1 MHPYKEEAAKSHKEK
16 THRLSGGSAHS
27 DEAADRALVHKMVK
41 PKSLTGKAS
50 GGKAKGKGSKVNIL
64 IAPHESKQAVP
75 VPVGQAGPNPVM
87 PSPRVGPATSPMPP
101 MPSKSPM
108 TPGLGGLGGLG
119 SKRGGKISHKHK
131 MHGGAVHTGGAGG
144 ARGRIEK

>member
-16 THRLSGGSAHS
+16 THRLSGGSSHS

-75 VPVGQAGPNPVM
+75 VPVGQAGPSPVM
-87 PSPRVGPATSPMPP
+87 PSPRVGPAIPPAMPP
-101 MPSKSPM
+101 AMPSKSPM
-108 TPGLGGLGGLG
+108 TPGLGGLG